1 MRDIVE
7 RMRSELKEWVCSI
20 NFTDPELILEWR
32 AHAYVVKKEII
43 TYFESVD
50 TVPKKIENLLADD
63 GNVNLLETVYGFYM
77 YDDSANIQ
85 EVVANCV
92 QAWLEEKV

>member
-1 MRDIVE
+1 MCDIVE
-7 RMRSELKEWVCSI
+7 RMRSELKEWVHSI

-85 EVVANCV
+85 EVVADCV
-92 QAWLEEKV
+92 QAWLEEEV

>member
-1 MRDIVE
+1 MRDIID
-7 RMRSELKEWVCSI
+7 RMRNELKEWVRSI

-63 GNVNLLETVYGFYM
+63 DNVNLLETVYGFYM

-85 EVVANCV
+85 EVVADCV
-92 QAWLEEKV
+92 QAWLEEGV

>member
-1 MRDIVE
+1 MRGIVE
-7 RMRSELKEWVCSI
+7 RMQSELKEWVRSI

-50 TVPKKIENLLADD
+50 TVPKKIENLLAND

-92 QAWLEEKV
+92 QAWLEEEV

>member
-7 RMRSELKEWVCSI
+7 RMRSELKEWVRSI

-85 EVVANCV
+85 KVVANCV
-92 QAWLEEKV
+92 QAWLEEEV

>member
-1 MRDIVE
+1 MRDIID
-7 RMRSELKEWVCSI
+7 RMRNELKEWVRSI

-63 GNVNLLETVYGFYM
+63 DNVNLLETVYGFYM
-77 YDDSANIQ
+77 YDDSAR
-85 EVVANCV
+85 V
-92 QAWLEEKV
+92 LSKTG